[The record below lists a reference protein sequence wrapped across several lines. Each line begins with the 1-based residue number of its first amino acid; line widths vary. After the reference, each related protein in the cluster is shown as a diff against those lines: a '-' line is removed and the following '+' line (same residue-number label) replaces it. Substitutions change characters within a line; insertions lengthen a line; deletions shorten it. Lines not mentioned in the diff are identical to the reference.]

1 MSLDQS
7 ISDDA
12 DNDRR
17 ILRNH
22 DDDDDEDGIVG
33 QLWSTIVSKV
43 NTFESIDSF
52 VCYGLLSML
61 PLLIVSSWLSLYSR
75 YVLFVLYVGL
85 ACPIEEHCI
94 CLDSLV

>member
-61 PLLIVSSWLSLYSR
+61 PLLIVSSWLSL
-75 YVLFVLYVGL
+75 
-85 ACPIEEHCI
+85 
-94 CLDSLV
+94 